1 MFSSKKTCKK
11 RDRNQMYMLG
21 VPSFFGNSHPRV
33 LVREIPEVSVNSETF
48 PETKKTNYLT

>member
-33 LVREIPEVSVNSETF
+33 LVREIPEVSKNSETF